1 MAIELHGARTMSAL
15 RISFATLSLFL
26 FAGCA
31 AEDASTT
38 PTSTEHDIIGGT
50 DATEAALDAVGILET
65 PAGSFCSG
73 TLVAPQLVLTAA
85 HCMDGY
91 DGRGQERPIV
101 AHFRSYA
108 KGGAASEKAYDAVG
122 VLRFG
127 AAKRP
132 DGSSPYGIDIALVM
146 LATPVPANVVK
157 PIPVRTTPLSEADV
171 GKTFVQVG
179 YGQTHAREAASWGQ
193 TRQKGDVK
201 LGAVSGHPF
210 QKIFESRQAFDAY
223 LTEIEDARFAQ
234 DRGDELWSHELSA
247 YGQEVQVGGRG
258 GPQGCYGDSGG
269 ALLARTG
276 DGCEIVGV
284 ASNGPEG
291 RKNPCILGERF
302 VRASTQV
309 VAAIRERATAAD
321 PLGVVTCP
329 PSRSGEASACSASGD
344 VVACRDAS
352 SFGKRSLRQRIED
365 CGGLACTSSG
375 TQATCK

>member
-1 MAIELHGARTMSAL
+1 MLALARHASVAAL
-15 RISFATLSLFL
+15 ALLF

-31 AEDASTT
+31 APEDAS
-38 PTSTEHDIIGGT
+38 PSAGASEADILGGS

-65 PAGSFCSG
+65 PSASFCSG

-91 DGRGQERPIV
+91 DGRGQERPVV

-108 KGGAASEKAYDAVG
+108 KNGGSSEKAFDAVG

-146 LATPVPANVVK
+146 LATPVPASVAK
-157 PIPVRTTPLSEADV
+157 PIPVRAKPLAEEDV
-171 GKTFVQVG
+171 GKTFLEVG
-179 YGQTHAREAASWGQ
+179 YGQTAVGQAPSWNQ

-210 QKIFESRQAFDAY
+210 QQIFESRAAFDAY
-223 LTEIEDARFAQ
+223 LTQIEDARFVEA
-234 DRGDELWSHELSA
+234 RGNELWDQELSA
-247 YGQEVQVGGRG
+247 YGHEVQVGGRG

-269 ALLARTG
+269 ALLQRSG
-276 DGCEIVGV
+276 DGYEIVGV

-291 RKNPCILGERF
+291 WKNPCILGERF
-302 VRASTQV
+302 VRASAQV
-309 VAAIRERATAAD
+309 VDAIRARAATPNPLALLPCEAAR
-321 PLGVVTCP
+321 GGEIASC
-329 PSRSGEASACSASGD
+329 SGAY

-352 SFGKRSLRQRIED
+352 AYGKQSVRQRVER
-365 CGGLACTSSG
+365 CGDQQL
-375 TQATCK
+375 TCKANGGAAACK